1 MSTLIT
7 NAESVLRKLNWPRDR
22 KLKCRICNQDF
33 SPYEASIAT
42 CQVETP
48 EGKAVF
54 HFDHECRSCW
64 TNVSWDIRENGTLT
78 KCSCSESVLD
88 ALRPHVDAPFS
99 PREAQ

>member
-42 CQVETP
+42 CQIETP

-64 TNVSWDIRENGTLT
+64 TNVSWDIRENGALT

-88 ALRPHVDAPFS
+88 ALRPHVDAPLS